1 MAVVWKACW
10 SVTLSNISL
19 TKPQRYATITVA
31 YLLFSGDYMKKRT
44 TALLCVGI
52 PLLVGVGLVI
62 DFGLACILEF
72 PTNRGI
78 IYSIFASISII
89 GSIFVP
95 IPSIVSSIAGIIS
108 AAKLRKQGEKSG
120 YLILIGIFNIVVS
133 FVVAIFWLY
142 VIFVGGAGV

>member
-1 MAVVWKACW
+1 
-10 SVTLSNISL
+10 
-19 TKPQRYATITVA
+19 
-31 YLLFSGDYMKKRT
+31 MKKRT

-62 DFGLACILEF
+62 AFGLACILEF